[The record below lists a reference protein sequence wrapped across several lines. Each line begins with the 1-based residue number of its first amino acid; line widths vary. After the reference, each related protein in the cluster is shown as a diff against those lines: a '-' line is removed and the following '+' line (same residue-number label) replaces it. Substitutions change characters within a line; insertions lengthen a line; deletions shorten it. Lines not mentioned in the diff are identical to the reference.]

1 MQLLANTLVITG
13 AAILAVAL
21 FPLARLIRALAQGAT
36 RTSWLTMAGLILFFI
51 AGYLFFLR
59 ENWQN
64 CQQVTDLLVPGVF
77 FCGAIFVFWVCLLSL
92 RTAQDLQ
99 RICVL
104 ELESNTDPLLG
115 IHNRRYLDRRLS
127 DEVSRARRYSLPLA
141 LLMIDV
147 DHFKKVND
155 TFGHQLGDQVLI
167 KTAGLIANSIREVD
181 VVARYGG
188 EELVVILP
196 STPAA
201 NAAILAERLRQAVE
215 TQIIIPSAPGGPDI
229 RITISIGIAGLSQE
243 ITTPATLL
251 EGADAAMYRAKS
263 TGRNRVES
271 AA

>member
-1 MQLLANTLVITG
+1 MQLLANTLVIIG
-13 AAILAVAL
+13 SIILAAAL
-21 FPLARLIRALAQGAT
+21 FPLARLIRALTHGTT
-36 RTSWLTMAGLILFFI
+36 RTSWVTMAGLILFFI

-59 ENWQN
+59 ENWHN
-64 CQQVTDLLVPGVF
+64 CQRIIDLVVPGVF

-92 RTAQDLQ
+92 RTAQDLK

-127 DEVSRARRYSLPLA
+127 DEVSRARRYDLPLA

-155 TFGHQLGDQVLI
+155 TYGHQAGDQILI
-167 KTAGLIANSIREVD
+167 KTAALIAHSIREVD

-196 STPAA
+196 STPAI
-201 NAAILAERLRQAVE
+201 NATILAERLRKGVE
-215 TQIIIPSAPGGPDI
+215 TQIAIPSAPGGPEI
-229 RITISIGIAGLSQE
+229 RITISIGIAGLSPE
-243 ITTPATLL
+243 ITSTAALL

-263 TGRNRVES
+263 SGRNRVES
-271 AA
+271 AV